1 MEKLMSPETLN
12 ITIINPD
19 VRNLLLNLEEL
30 NLISIN
36 NNSSKAKILADIK
49 GALVEVK
56 SFENNEKVATSIEEF
71 MLELENEK

>member
-1 MEKLMSPETLN
+1 MNAETLN
-12 ITIINPD
+12 ITLINPD

-36 NNSSKAKILADIK
+36 NNKEKSKILTDIK
-49 GALVEVK
+49 SALLEVK
-56 SFENNEKVATSIEEF
+56 SFENGEKKATSIEEF